1 LDLRRLPLITTGVA
15 EPASPRTPEPPARDS
30 NALPSHPVIAP
41 SPAETAAAARAEFL
55 RQFGASPVGV
65 AFAPGRV
72 NLIGEHTD
80 YNDGFVLPMALED
93 GLAAAYGPNDERVL
107 RIHAREFGETRE
119 MALDGAVATDE
130 PAGWFRYGVGIALTM
145 AAAGLRVT
153 GTNIALASTLP
164 SDAGLSSSAAVELS
178 IARVLAATG
187 GDEWDPRQAA
197 RIAQRAEHEFIGVA
211 CGIMDQMAVACGRP
225 GQALLLDCRSLT
237 TEDVPVP
244 QNAGVVIVYS
254 GVSRTLAASAYNDR
268 RAACERA
275 VAAIRQ
281 LEPSVR
287 ALRDVDAD
295 LLDRARARMDDVAF
309 RRASHVIAENERP
322 GALAAL
328 LRQHDLGAAGRL
340 MLDSHASLRDLYEVS
355 SVELDLLVTL
365 SMTERGCHGAR
376 LTGAG
381 FGGCVVALVDL
392 AVVAPFSRSIAER
405 YRAATR
411 LEPRVIVSR
420 PAAGVRLL

>member
-93 GLAAAYGPNDERVL
+93 GLAAAYGPNDDRVL

-275 VAAIRQ
+275 VSAIRQ
-281 LEPSVR
+281 LAPSVR
-287 ALRDVDAD
+287 ALRDVDAA
-295 LLDRARARMDDVAF
+295 LLDRARPRMDDVAF

-322 GALAAL
+322 GELAAL
-328 LRQHDLGAAGRL
+328 LRQDDLGAAGRL

-365 SMTERGCHGAR
+365 AMAEPGCHGAR

-381 FGGCVVALVDL
+381 FGGCIVALADL
-392 AVVAPFSRSIAER
+392 AAVAPFSRSIAER